1 MMSGNINKS
10 SHKKLLK
17 KKLLLNCIVKFLK
30 IRYDFLEFFI
40 VEVHYK
46 KSVGLHVLI
55 NMGHRLTVNQLRIKS
70 QHKVTT
76 WDRLMA
82 KRGCLDQWITVAVML
97 LVDFAFAVVNVLY
110 KKALNDGMSN
120 LLLIFYR
127 QCVSAI
133 FLAPIAYIWE
143 RKSWENLTVG
153 IVCGLFL
160 SALLGATLCQYFFL
174 IGLGYTSATYTCAF
188 INVVP
193 VVTFILA
200 LWLRQEKL
208 NLKNRSGRAKLL
220 GAIVCVGGV
229 LLLILYKGV
238 AVINAIKTAA
248 VTTQSDKKRAK
259 DWVVGSIF
267 LFVGSTMWSSWFVIQ
282 AQIGKYFAFQYSSTT
297 IISFFATIQ
306 SAILCLIVDRN
317 MSSWL
322 PKGITQITT
331 VIYAV
336 SNSSRWYL
344 FVCLSLEKWFRSML
358 LNVLRK
364 GEIVVNAFRELWDQV
379 FATSPWRG
387 VSRKEEQFSPPPLAP
402 SYKSLLPSLMSS
414 YFMNR

>member
-1 MMSGNINKS
+1 
-10 SHKKLLK
+10 
-17 KKLLLNCIVKFLK
+17 
-30 IRYDFLEFFI
+30 
-40 VEVHYK
+40 
-46 KSVGLHVLI
+46 
-55 NMGHRLTVNQLRIKS
+55 MGHRLTVNQLRIKS

-331 VIYAV
+331 VIYAGIV
-336 SNSSRWYL
+336 GSGICYVALAWCVKKRGAVFTSAFGPFIQV
-344 FVCLSLEKWFRSML
+344 FVAFFDVFLLHEQINLGSILGSLVVVVGMYML
-358 LNVLRK
+358 LWGKSKEVDCQKSVEADGGKDNGDFNLTLPVTK
-364 GEIVVNAFRELWDQV
+364 PAAIVSSTDTA
-379 FATSPWRG
+379 SP
-387 VSRKEEQFSPPPLAP
+387 
-402 SYKSLLPSLMSS
+402 
-414 YFMNR
+414 